1 LSAEVDIREKPT
13 RPAAREP
20 AAAIRRSSAADF
32 DDFSQET
39 VHYRVGQHVVHHLYG
54 QGEIVN
60 LSGFGVDMHMTVK
73 FSDGSRRRMMAQ
85 FAKFEQG

>member
-1 LSAEVDIREKPT
+1 
-13 RPAAREP
+13 
-20 AAAIRRSSAADF
+20 
-32 DDFSQET
+32 
-39 VHYRVGQHVVHHLYG
+39 VHHLYG